1 MTLQT
6 IKTPSGDE
14 LVVLSRAEYD
24 KLARLAAEA
33 DEDAADVAIYDA
45 RKAGRAPSLPAE
57 VTMSMLKGDS
67 RLKALRNWRD
77 VGQVKVAFDSGTSQ
91 GYISDLENGRRAMTD
106 DVKRRIAKSLN
117 VPEDWL

>member
-33 DEDAADVAIYDA
+33 EEDAADVAIYDA
-45 RKAGRAPSLPAE
+45 RKPGKEAVLPAD
-57 VTMSMLKGDS
+57 VTMAMLKGEN
-67 RLKALRNWRD
+67 RLKALRRWRG
-77 VGQVKVAFDSGTSQ
+77 VGQVKLAQDMGTSQ
-91 GYISDLENGRRAMTD
+91 GFISDLENGRRAMTD
-106 DVKRRIAKSLN
+106 EVKTRMARSLD
-117 VPEDWL
+117 VPEAWL